1 MKILAV
7 DTATQRC
14 SAALMIEDHIEER
27 CQTAVR
33 AHAELI
39 LPMVEALL
47 STAGVSL
54 AQLDAL
60 AFGRGPG
67 GFTGVRVAA
76 AMIQGLAFGVD
87 LPVVPVSDLMALAV
101 GAHRLHNSS
110 RILSCLDARM
120 GEVYYCTYKVSAEGS
135 TSAGGE
141 ELLVTPE
148 RMHLPDAGPWFAA
161 GPGLR
166 VHGKTLMERLGS
178 AMAGQDDT
186 LLPAARDIAALA
198 RQALARGQA
207 VDAEAAVPVYLRE
220 RVAWPKSPL

>member
-1 MKILAV
+1 MRILAV
-7 DTATQRC
+7 DTATERC
-14 SAALMIEDHIEER
+14 SAALMLEDHIEER

-33 AHAELI
+33 AHAELV

-47 STAGVSL
+47 SAAGVSL

-87 LPVVPVSDLMALAV
+87 RPVVPVSDLMALAV
-101 GAHRLHNSS
+101 GAYRLYGSN
-110 RILSCLDARM
+110 RVLSCLDARM
-120 GEVYYCTYKVSAEGS
+120 GEVYCCTYRVSAGGAI
-135 TSAGGE
+135 SASGE

-148 RMHLPDAGPWFAA
+148 RIQLPDAGPWFAA

-166 VHGKTLMERLGS
+166 VHGKTLMGRLHTEL
-178 AMAGQDDT
+178 AGRDDT
-186 LLPAARDIAALA
+186 LLPAARDVATLA
-198 RQALARGQA
+198 GQALARGQT
-207 VDAEAAVPVYLRE
+207 VTAEAALPVYLRE

>member
-33 AHAELI
+33 AHAELV

-47 STAGVSL
+47 SAAGVSL

-87 LPVVPVSDLMALAV
+87 RPTDRGTKKPRYSAKIRLWAAQEMGVVSNHIQPNRKANGLP
-101 GAHRLHNSS
+101 
-110 RILSCLDARM
+110 
-120 GEVYYCTYKVSAEGS
+120 
-135 TSAGGE
+135 
-141 ELLVTPE
+141 
-148 RMHLPDAGPWFAA
+148 
-161 GPGLR
+161 
-166 VHGKTLMERLGS
+166 
-178 AMAGQDDT
+178 
-186 LLPAARDIAALA
+186 
-198 RQALARGQA
+198 
-207 VDAEAAVPVYLRE
+207 
-220 RVAWPKSPL
+220 